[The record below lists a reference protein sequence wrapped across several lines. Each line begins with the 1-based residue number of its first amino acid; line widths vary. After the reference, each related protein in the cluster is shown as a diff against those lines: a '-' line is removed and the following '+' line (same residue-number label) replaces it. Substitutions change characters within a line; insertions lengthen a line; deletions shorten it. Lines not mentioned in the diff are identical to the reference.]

1 MLLSSFSSLAV
12 AAVSL
17 SGGGVILISG
27 VRVAVDGGLAGVT
40 DMDKDLGGDDDE
52 DEEVLHVSWLAKI
65 ARSTGWM
72 FSKPR

>member
-40 DMDKDLGGDDDE
+40 DMDVDVAGDD

>member
-1 MLLSSFSSLAV
+1 MLLSSFSSLVV

-27 VRVAVDGGLAGVT
+27 VRVAVDGGLAG
-40 DMDKDLGGDDDE
+40 DDG
-52 DEEVLHVSWLAKI
+52 EEVLHVSWLAKI

>member
-1 MLLSSFSSLAV
+1 MLLSSFSLLAV

-27 VRVAVDGGLAGVT
+27 VRVAVDDGLAG
-40 DMDKDLGGDDDE
+40 DDG
-52 DEEVLHVSWLAKI
+52 EEVLHVSWLAKI

>member
-27 VRVAVDGGLAGVT
+27 VRVAVDGGLAG
-40 DMDKDLGGDDDE
+40 DDG
-52 DEEVLHVSWLAKI
+52 EEVLHVSWLAKI